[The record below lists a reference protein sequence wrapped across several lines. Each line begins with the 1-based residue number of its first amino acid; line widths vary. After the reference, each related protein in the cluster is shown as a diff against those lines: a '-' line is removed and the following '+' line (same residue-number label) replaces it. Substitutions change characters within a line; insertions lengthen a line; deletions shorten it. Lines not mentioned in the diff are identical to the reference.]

1 MILYIDFSREAD
13 YTMEHRRVFDGR
25 GSRAF
30 DCEVSDMFHETAV
43 PANHLISVSR
53 PRRRRE
59 VRDPY
64 DGLRPWSAI
73 THGVGAVLALAG
85 TVYLAV
91 QSVLMGK
98 WGHLAVFLIYG
109 LSMVCLYTAS
119 TLYHCVN
126 TTRSKRIALRKYDHC
141 SIYLL
146 IAGSYTP
153 VCLTVLWGAGGLP
166 LFIAIWGL
174 ALAGVVLTIAKLD
187 IPRWLTSVI
196 YLVMGWLALFA
207 IVPLSQRMAGLG
219 MFWLILGGVLYTV
232 GGVLYAVKWPG
243 RNNPRFGCHEIFHV
257 FILLGSIAHF
267 MMMAQVIAYL

>member
-1 MILYIDFSREAD
+1 MMRSNTLTA
-13 YTMEHRRVFDGR
+13 
-25 GSRAF
+25 GS
-30 DCEVSDMFHETAV
+30 V
-43 PANHLISVSR
+43 PYVP

-85 TVYLAV
+85 TAALLLQAAA
-91 QSVLMGK
+91 MGK
-98 WGHLAVFLIYG
+98 WLHVILFLIYG
-109 LSMVCLYTAS
+109 LSMTGLYTAS

-126 TTRSKRIALRKYDHC
+126 TSVAGRIALRKYDHC

-153 VCLTVLWGAGGLP
+153 LCLTVLRNSGGVP
-166 LFIAIWGL
+166 LL
-174 ALAGVVLTIAKLD
+174 AAVWTMGVLGVALTLVKLS
-187 IPRWLTSVI
+187 IPRWLTSAI
-196 YLVMGWLALFA
+196 YLFMGWLAIFA
-207 IVPLSQRMAGLG
+207 IVPIYRALPAAGFG
-219 MFWLILGGVLYTV
+219 WLLAGGLLYTV
-232 GGVLYAVKWPG
+232 GGVLYAAKWPG

-267 MMMAQVIAYL
+267 VMMYRVIACMA

>member
-1 MILYIDFSREAD
+1 MRPDTITVQPPLF
-13 YTMEHRRVFDGR
+13 
-25 GSRAF
+25 
-30 DCEVSDMFHETAV
+30 
-43 PANHLISVSR
+43 PSV

-73 THGVGAVLALAG
+73 THGAGAVLSLAG
-85 TVYLAV
+85 TIYLLLRTAAEGNGLLFGLMAV
-91 QSVLMGK
+91 
-98 WGHLAVFLIYG
+98 YG

-119 TLYHCVN
+119 TLYHCLRVSVPG
-126 TTRSKRIALRKYDHC
+126 RLALRKYDHC

-153 VCLTVLWGAGGLP
+153 ICMTVLWGGVGGP
-166 LFIAIWGL
+166 LLLAIWL
-174 ALAGVVLTIAKLD
+174 CAAAGIILTITKLD

-196 YLVMGWLALFA
+196 YLAMGWMALFA
-207 IVPLSQRMAGLG
+207 IAPLSRVLPAAG
-219 MFWLILGGVLYTV
+219 MFWLIAGGVLYTV

-257 FILLGSIAHF
+257 FIVLGSVSHF
-267 MMMAQVIAYL
+267 ILMYSVVAPL

>member
-1 MILYIDFSREAD
+1 MRPDTITVQPPLF
-13 YTMEHRRVFDGR
+13 
-25 GSRAF
+25 
-30 DCEVSDMFHETAV
+30 
-43 PANHLISVSR
+43 PSV

-73 THGVGAVLALAG
+73 THGAGAVLSLAG
-85 TVYLAV
+85 TIYLLLRTAAEGNGLVFGLMAV
-91 QSVLMGK
+91 
-98 WGHLAVFLIYG
+98 YG

-119 TLYHCVN
+119 TLYHCLRVSVPG
-126 TTRSKRIALRKYDHC
+126 RLALRKYDHC

-153 VCLTVLWGAGGLP
+153 ICMTVLWGGVGGP
-166 LFIAIWGL
+166 LLLAIWL
-174 ALAGVVLTIAKLD
+174 CAAAGIILTITKLD

-196 YLVMGWLALFA
+196 YLAMGWMALFA
-207 IVPLSQRMAGLG
+207 IAPLSRVLPAAG
-219 MFWLILGGVLYTV
+219 MFWLIAGGVLYTV

-257 FILLGSIAHF
+257 FIVLGSVSHF
-267 MMMAQVIAYL
+267 ILMYSVVAPL

>member
-1 MILYIDFSREAD
+1 MRPDTITVQPPLF
-13 YTMEHRRVFDGR
+13 
-25 GSRAF
+25 
-30 DCEVSDMFHETAV
+30 
-43 PANHLISVSR
+43 PSV

-73 THGVGAVLALAG
+73 THGAGAVLSLAG
-85 TVYLAV
+85 TIYLLLRTAAEGNGLLFGLMAV
-91 QSVLMGK
+91 
-98 WGHLAVFLIYG
+98 YG

-119 TLYHCVN
+119 TLYHCLRVSVPG
-126 TTRSKRIALRKYDHC
+126 RLALRKYDHC

-153 VCLTVLWGAGGLP
+153 ICMTVLWGGVGGP
-166 LFIAIWGL
+166 LLLAIWL
-174 ALAGVVLTIAKLD
+174 CAAAGIILTITKLD

-196 YLVMGWLALFA
+196 YLAMGWLAIFA
-207 IVPLSQRMAGLG
+207 IGPIRIALSSVCF
-219 MFWLILGGVLYTV
+219 FWLMMGAAMYTV

-257 FILLGSIAHF
+257 FILLGSICHF
-267 MMMAQVIAYL
+267 VMMYQLL

>member
-1 MILYIDFSREAD
+1 MRPDTITVQPPLF
-13 YTMEHRRVFDGR
+13 
-25 GSRAF
+25 
-30 DCEVSDMFHETAV
+30 
-43 PANHLISVSR
+43 PSV

-73 THGVGAVLALAG
+73 THGAGAVLSLAG
-85 TVYLAV
+85 TIYLLLRTAAEGNGLVFGLMAV
-91 QSVLMGK
+91 
-98 WGHLAVFLIYG
+98 YG

-119 TLYHCVN
+119 TLYHCLRVSVPG
-126 TTRSKRIALRKYDHC
+126 RLALRKYDHC

-153 VCLTVLWGAGGLP
+153 ICMTVLWGGVGGP
-166 LFIAIWGL
+166 LLLAIWL
-174 ALAGVVLTIAKLD
+174 CAAAGIVLTIAKLD

-196 YLVMGWLALFA
+196 YLAMGWMALFA
-207 IVPLSQRMAGLG
+207 IAPLSRVLPAAG
-219 MFWLILGGVLYTV
+219 MFWLIAGGVLYTV

-257 FILLGSIAHF
+257 FIVLGSVSHF
-267 MMMAQVIAYL
+267 ILMYSVVAPL